1 MEETELNKI
10 NKLYNEGEITREEA
24 NKMREALE
32 KNLKIS
38 IPSEATD
45 RELAERQFKSIK
57 QLESNTS
64 TIKMWVN
71 FWSIISIVGFVVWL
85 LILIGVLSQFSQVRS
100 RRDVH

>member
-24 NKMREALE
+24 DKMREAPE

-38 IPSEATD
+38 ILSEATD

-57 QLESNTS
+57 QIERDTS

-71 FWSIISIVGFVVWL
+71 LCGIISIVGLVIWL
-85 LILIGVLSQFSQVRS
+85 LLPVLLTALS
-100 RRDVH
+100 

>member
-24 NKMREALE
+24 HKMREASE
-32 KNLKIS
+32 NNLKISIPSIS

-57 QLESNTS
+57 QIERDTS

-71 FWSIISIVGFVVWL
+71 LCGIISIVGLVIWL
-85 LILIGVLSQFSQVRS
+85 LLPVLLTALS
-100 RRDVH
+100 

>member
-85 LILIGVLSQFSQVRS
+85 LILIGVLS
-100 RRDVH
+100 

>member
-24 NKMREALE
+24 HKMREASE
-32 KNLKIS
+32 NNLKIS

-57 QLESNTS
+57 QIESDTS

-71 FWSIISIVGFVVWL
+71 LCGIISIVGLVIWL
-85 LILIGVLSQFSQVRS
+85 LLPVLLTALS
-100 RRDVH
+100 

>member
-10 NKLYNEGEITREEA
+10 NKLYNEGEITRDEA
-24 NKMREALE
+24 DKMREASE
-32 KNLKIS
+32 NNLKIS

-57 QLESNTS
+57 QIESDTS

-71 FWSIISIVGFVVWL
+71 LWSIISIVGFVTWL
-85 LILIGVLSQFSQVRS
+85 LILIGALS
-100 RRDVH
+100 